1 MSVSGTC
8 PNQYSFDTRTGAQ
21 SFACYAI
28 TAKVRTTRRVI
39 RHFTRL
45 NTKQPPPGV
54 SMLTTRELEVF
65 ELITR
70 GLSNAEIGRELF
82 ISDTTVKPTSPGCCR
97 SRTSATGSRRSSSPT
112 RPGSSTSRDPAHSP
126 TGGGRPVV
134 GWSHQGHDL
143 ATTRARPLRTY
154 RRGNAIAPERSD
166 HMIAIESLTKKY
178 HSTVAVDHVSFVAEP
193 GRVTGFLGPNGAG
206 KSTSMRMLVGLT
218 APTSGTATISGRR
231 FADLPNPGLEVGV
244 MLDASAQHAG
254 RTGREILTIAQ
265 RTMGVPARRVDEM
278 LELVSLTEAE
288 ADRRVGNYSLGMRQR
303 LGIATALIGNP
314 GVLVLD
320 EPANGLDPA
329 GIRWMRDLLRDFANR
344 GGTVLLSSHLLREV
358 EIIADDIVMIGRG
371 KVVCQGSKANLLRG
385 VGSIARAVDRSAL
398 LRALH
403 ASGLDATVS
412 DDGALATDADPAR
425 VGELALAAGVALTE
439 LRPAEGG
446 LEDMFLE
453 LTADTQR
460 DNHTERTA
468 A

>member
-1 MSVSGTC
+1 
-8 PNQYSFDTRTGAQ
+8 
-21 SFACYAI
+21 
-28 TAKVRTTRRVI
+28 
-39 RHFTRL
+39 
-45 NTKQPPPGV
+45 
-54 SMLTTRELEVF
+54 
-65 ELITR
+65 
-70 GLSNAEIGRELF
+70 
-82 ISDTTVKPTSPGCCR
+82 
-97 SRTSATGSRRSSSPT
+97 
-112 RPGSSTSRDPAHSP
+112 
-126 TGGGRPVV
+126 
-134 GWSHQGHDL
+134 
-143 ATTRARPLRTY
+143 
-154 RRGNAIAPERSD
+154 
-166 HMIAIESLTKKY
+166 MIAIESLTKKY

-403 ASGLDATVS
+403 ASGLDATAS

-460 DNHTERTA
+460 DNHPERTA